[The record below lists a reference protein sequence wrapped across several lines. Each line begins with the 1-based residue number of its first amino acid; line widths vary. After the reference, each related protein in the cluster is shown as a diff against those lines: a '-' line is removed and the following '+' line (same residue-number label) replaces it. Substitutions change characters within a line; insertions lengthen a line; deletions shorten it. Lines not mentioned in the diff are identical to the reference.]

1 MISTMIFAGCSYTWG
16 QSLHLYGGFN
26 DDKHPRDGFFYDKL
40 LLPHHYQ
47 YNVDNRFA
55 TKVAD
60 YFGRKPIV
68 AARNGNS
75 NPLMVTWIYQKLK
88 ENPNTDCIIVQST
101 SFARGYNQLGDDNK
115 QIDEFNKLI
124 KFVEEKD
131 ILIRFIHMDLGGE
144 HSTLELSEEI
154 KSRTI
159 LYDNKLDFYHT
170 MLVVN
175 EKRDYR
181 TIGADFSNS
190 DTHFNLKG
198 HEYLTKII
206 IEELEKSN
214 YENVKKIELPK
225 LVKNKIFNKND
236 FDSLL
241 DFVKHND
248 KKQYLLYSV
257 DKNNVAYDED
267 LTDTNL
273 IDDVIKK
280 LQNFKLLN
288 IWLMKYPPNYSLG
301 YHQDSTHDSNR
312 YVYEVQ
318 PSDNSFFEFFNYNK
332 ISKIENINDD
342 ILYIG
347 NTFHDFKN
355 NSKTNTRISVV
366 FDTKLKINKITDIL

>member
-16 QSLHLYGGFN
+16 QSLHLYGEFN
-26 DDKHPRDGFFYDKL
+26 DDRHPQDGFYYEES

-55 TKVAD
+55 TKVSD

-68 AARNGNS
+68 CARNGNS
-75 NPLMVTWIYQKLK
+75 NPLMIDWIYGKLK
-88 ENPNTDCIIVQST
+88 ENPNTDCIIVQTT

-115 QIDEFNKLI
+115 QIQAFNELI
-124 KFVEEKD
+124 KFVEERD

-144 HSTLELSEEI
+144 HGGIELSDEI

-159 LYDNKLDFYHT
+159 LYDGKLHFFHT
-170 MLVVN
+170 MLVKN
-175 EKRDYR
+175 GSRDYR
-181 TIGADFSNS
+181 VVGADFGTS
-190 DTHFNLKG
+190 DTHFNLVG
-198 HEYLTKII
+198 HQYLTKII

-214 YENVKKIELPK
+214 YENVKKIGLPK
-225 LVKNKIFNKND
+225 LIKNKIFNKHD

-241 DFVKHND
+241 DFVKDSD
-248 KKQYLLYSV
+248 KKQYLLYST

-267 LTDTNL
+267 LTDNNL
-273 IDDVIKK
+273 INHVIEK
-280 LQNFKLLN
+280 LQKFKLLN
-288 IWLMKYPPNYSLG
+288 IWLMKYPPNYGLG
-301 YHQDSTHDSNR
+301 YHQDATQTSNR
-312 YVYEVQ
+312 YVYELQ
-318 PSDNSFFEFFNYNK
+318 SADNSFFEFFNYNK

-355 NSKTNTRISVV
+355 NSKTNTRISLV
-366 FDTKLKINKITDIL
+366 FDTKIKLTK

>member
-26 DDKHPRDGFFYDKL
+26 DDRHPQDGFYYEES

-55 TKVAD
+55 TKVSD

-68 AARNGNS
+68 CARNGNS
-75 NPLMVTWIYQKLK
+75 NPLMIDWIYGKLK
-88 ENPNTDCIIVQST
+88 ENPNTDCIIVQTT

-115 QIDEFNKLI
+115 QIQAFNELI
-124 KFVEEKD
+124 KFVEERD

-144 HSTLELSEEI
+144 HGGIELSDEI

-159 LYDNKLDFYHT
+159 LYDGKLHFFHT
-170 MLVVN
+170 MLVKN
-175 EKRDYR
+175 GSRDYR
-181 TIGADFSNS
+181 VVGADFGTS
-190 DTHFNLKG
+190 DTHFNLVG
-198 HEYLTKII
+198 HQYLTKII

-214 YENVKKIELPK
+214 YENVKKIGLPK
-225 LVKNKIFNKND
+225 LIKNKIFNKHD
-236 FDSLL
+236 FNSLL
-241 DFVKHND
+241 DFVKDSD
-248 KKQYLLYSV
+248 KKQYLLYST

-267 LTDTNL
+267 LTDNNL
-273 IDDVIKK
+273 INHVIEK
-280 LQNFKLLN
+280 LQKFKLLN
-288 IWLMKYPPNYSLG
+288 IWLMKYPPNYGLG
-301 YHQDSTHDSNR
+301 YHQDATQTSNR
-312 YVYEVQ
+312 YVYELQ
-318 PSDNSFFEFFNYNK
+318 SADNSFFEFFNYNK

-355 NSKTNTRISVV
+355 NSKTNTRISLV
-366 FDTKLKINKITDIL
+366 FDTKIKLTK

>member
-26 DDKHPRDGFFYDKL
+26 DDRHPRDGFFYEES

-75 NPLMVTWIYQKLK
+75 NPLMIDWVYRVLK

-101 SFARGYNQLGDDNK
+101 SFARGYNNFGDDVK
-115 QIDEFNKLI
+115 QVEAFNDLI
-124 KFVEEKD
+124 EFVENKD

-144 HSTLELSEEI
+144 NDGIELSDEI
-154 KSRTI
+154 KKRTI
-159 LYDNKLDFYHT
+159 LYDGKLDFYHT
-170 MLVVN
+170 ILEVN
-175 EKRDYR
+175 GKRDYR
-181 TIGADFSNS
+181 TVGADFQNS
-190 DTHFNLKG
+190 DTHFNPTG
-198 HEYLTKII
+198 HDYLTKII

-214 YENVKKIELPK
+214 YENVKKIGLPK
-225 LVKNKIFNKND
+225 VIKNKIFSKND

-241 DFVKHND
+241 DFIKDDD
-248 KKQYLLYSV
+248 KKQYLLYSI

-267 LTDTNL
+267 LTDNDL
-273 IDDVIKK
+273 INHVIEK
-280 LQNFKLLN
+280 LEKFKLLN
-288 IWLMKYPPNYSLG
+288 IWLMKYPPSYGLG
-301 YHQDSTHDSNR
+301 YHQDSTQTSNR
-312 YVYEVQ
+312 YVYELQ
-318 PSDNSFFEFFNYNK
+318 SSDNSFFEFFNYNK

-355 NSKTNTRISVV
+355 NSKTSTRISLV